1 MRARCARDAGRVA
14 SHRPVCE
21 IGAAATGFIH
31 AMQAR
36 YTVPQR
42 VAVAKSR
49 IESSPA
55 EAFRPSLESVFRS
68 FPPTPSI
75 RRCANDFRDHWILDA
90 SATMFGTTAGWPAA
104 AVIAYATTT
113 FTTA

>member
-1 MRARCARDAGRVA
+1 MRARCARDAGRDA

-49 IESSPA
+49 IESSLA
-55 EAFRPSLESVFRS
+55 EAFRPSLESVSRG
-68 FPPTPSI
+68 FPAPSI
-75 RRCANDFRDHWILDA
+75 RRCAKDFRDHWRLDA

-104 AVIAYATTT
+104 AVIAYTTTT